1 MKVVIIGSNGFIGR
15 FLQDFLKTK
24 GIEVQSFSSCE
35 EGGIDFETG
44 MLSDTFEISGGT
56 NAVVYLAQSPYYH
69 QLPEMSWHLWN
80 VNMVS
85 AIKAAQIAHRSK
97 VKRFIYA
104 STGNVYIPSFE
115 PLSETSPLRR
125 DNFYSL
131 SKVHAEESLSLYRKY
146 MDLTILRIYGI
157 YGPGQMD
164 KMVPNLLNSVIEGKE
179 VYVERNPNNDADL
192 DGLKVSLCYIDDA
205 IEILSNLI
213 IKGGPP
219 YINIA
224 GNKAVSLRKIVTSI
238 GYFLKKN
245 PKFKVL
251 NRYRQFDLIA
261 DISLLKQTLNP
272 RFTSLET
279 GLQKT
284 IEYMTAHK

>member
-15 FLQDFLKTK
+15 SLQDSLKAK
-24 GIEVQSFSSCE
+24 GFEVQGFSSCTH
-35 EGGIDFETG
+35 GGIDSETG
-44 MLSDTFEISGGT
+44 ILSDTFSISGGT
-56 NAVVYLAQSPYYH
+56 NAVVYLAQSPYYR

-85 AIKAAQIAHRSK
+85 AIKAAEIARQAK
-97 VKRFIYA
+97 VERFIYA

-125 DNFYSL
+125 DNLYSL
-131 SKVHAEESLSLYRKY
+131 SKIHAEEALSFYRKY
-146 MDLTILRIYGI
+146 MDLTILRIFGI

-164 KMVPNLLNSVIEGKE
+164 KLVPSLLNSVLEGKE
-179 VYVERNPNNDADL
+179 VSVERNPKNDTDL

-219 YINIA
+219 YMNIA

-238 GYFLKKN
+238 EYSLKKN
-245 PKFKVL
+245 ATFKVL

-261 DISLLKQTLNP
+261 DISLLQQTLNP
-272 RFTSLET
+272 RFTSLEI
-279 GLQKT
+279 GLEKT
-284 IEYMTAHK
+284 IEGMIVKK

>member
-15 FLQDFLKTK
+15 CLQDFLKEK
-24 GIEVQSFSSCE
+24 GFEVQGFSSCTH
-35 EGGIDFETG
+35 GGIDSETG
-44 MLSDTFEISGGT
+44 ILSDTFLISGGT
-56 NAVVYLAQSPYYH
+56 NAVVYLAQSPYYR

-85 AIKAAQIAHRSK
+85 AIKAAEIAHRSK

-104 STGNVYIPSFE
+104 STGNVYNPSFE
-115 PLSETSPLRR
+115 SLSETSPLRR
-125 DNFYSL
+125 DSLYSL
-131 SKVHAEESLSLYRKY
+131 SKIHAEEALSLYRKY
-146 MDLTILRIYGI
+146 IDLTIIRIFGI
-157 YGPGQMD
+157 YGPGQTD
-164 KMVPNLLNSVIEGKE
+164 KLVPNLLNSVLEGKE
-179 VYVERNPNNDADL
+179 VYVERNPKDDADL

-224 GNKAVSLRKIVTSI
+224 GNKAVSFRKIATSI
-238 GYFLKKN
+238 GYSLKKN
-245 PKFKVL
+245 TTFKVL

-272 RFTSLET
+272 QFTSFEIGLE
-279 GLQKT
+279 KT
-284 IEYMTAHK
+284 IEYITTQK